1 MPEPEKRT
9 YEAQSVLPLSVRPTR
24 PTKSQAAS
32 DPIVDQGSKVSQMST
47 QQRRKLVQRLIDFM
61 KTEL

>member
-24 PTKSQAAS
+24 QAKSQAAS

-61 KTEL
+61 KSDL